1 MHTHTHTLTHTH
13 TCTHTHMHTHTHR
26 FLRHVEDGY
35 RSNPYH
41 NRVHTADVLQTMHVL
56 LKRGGMQPGYADPLS
71 HMACLLA
78 AVRRGW
84 CGCGCGC
91 GCVQDSVCVCV
102 WLGLSVC
109 MCVYV
114 CVYVCV
120 CKNLYVGVLC
130 VFVCVCLWLGLS
142 VCVYVFVVRCVF
154 VCLYV
159 CVICVSAPFHTRRA
173 TRAGQRRRPS
183 IKLCA

>member
-13 TCTHTHMHTHTHR
+13 TCTHTHMHTHKHR

-91 GCVQDSVCVCV
+91 VCVQDSVCVCV
-102 WLGLSVC
+102 
-109 MCVYV
+109 
-114 CVYVCV
+114 
-120 CKNLYVGVLC
+120 
-130 VFVCVCLWLGLS
+130 WLGLS